1 MTQSIDR
8 KNEMTN
14 DTKSVKMLEAIFV
27 ANNEPSM
34 IVSKFQIPPK
44 TTEVAE
50 YALKCIRDSSDPNVF
65 KPIVYNQ
72 PHTYFLRHS
81 GEVWLVCVVEGDA
94 QSMMF
99 VSILEKLEE
108 LLNLYVEKPLTDFGV
123 KDNFAL
129 IYRIIDMFLD
139 SSYPFADDYN
149 GLMQFIA
156 PKGMER
162 GNLNPITPWRANGP
176 TFKKQQVLIDATEYI
191 DYMIGLSGKVDI
203 FQIRG
208 EITMQ
213 ADVNGSPRC
222 SFNWKNSPLFDDI
235 AFHRSVDYSIFMSS
249 KRIELVPP
257 QGKFLL
263 ASYRMQS
270 QAKLPLD
277 IKAIVTPTRGKLDIK
292 ITINAEKQI
301 DDLSIKFDI
310 PGAKEST
317 LQAKQGELILGYETC
332 TWKVG
337 RVKAGKSTELTGAV
351 GCSDE
356 CRQTVFCVS
365 FSTEGL
371 LSNCELSGVAIEG
384 TADQNLYVGAKYIT
398 RAGRFQI
405 RAGQQ

>member
-1 MTQSIDR
+1 
-8 KNEMTN
+8 
-14 DTKSVKMLEAIFV
+14 MLEAVFV

-34 IVSKFQIPPK
+34 IVSKFQVPPK
-44 TTEVAE
+44 TSELAE
-50 YALKCIRDSSDPNVF
+50 FALKCIRDASNPSEF

-72 PHTYFLRHS
+72 PHTYFFRHS
-81 GEVWLVCVVEGDA
+81 GEVWLACVVDGDA
-94 QSMMF
+94 QTMMF
-99 VSILEKLEE
+99 VSILDKIEE
-108 LLNLYVEKPLTDFGV
+108 LLNLYVEKPLTDYGV
-123 KDNFAL
+123 KNNFAL

-139 SSYPFADDYN
+139 SSYPLADDYN

-156 PKGMER
+156 PKGLER
-162 GNLNPITPWRANGP
+162 VTLNTIAPWRASGP
-176 TFKKQQVLIDATEYI
+176 VYKKQNVLLDVTEFVDYI
-191 DYMIGLSGKVDI
+191 VGLSGKVDI
-203 FQIRG
+203 LQIRG
-208 EITMQ
+208 EIQMQ
-213 ADVNGSPRC
+213 AEVNGSPRC
-222 SFNWKNSPLFDDI
+222 SFVWKNSPLFDDI
-235 AFHRSVDYSIFMSS
+235 AFHRSVDYGAFMSS

-263 ASYRMQS
+263 ANYRMQM

-292 ITINAEKQI
+292 ITINADKQI

-317 LQAKQGELILGYETC
+317 LQAKQGELILGFETC

-337 RVKAGKSTELTGAV
+337 RIKAGKSTELTGAV

-356 CRQTVFCVS
+356 CRQTVFCVN
-365 FSTEGL
+365 FQTEGL
-371 LSNCELSGVAIEG
+371 LSNCELTGVSIEG
-384 TADQNLYVGAKYIT
+384 TADQNLYVGAKYLT